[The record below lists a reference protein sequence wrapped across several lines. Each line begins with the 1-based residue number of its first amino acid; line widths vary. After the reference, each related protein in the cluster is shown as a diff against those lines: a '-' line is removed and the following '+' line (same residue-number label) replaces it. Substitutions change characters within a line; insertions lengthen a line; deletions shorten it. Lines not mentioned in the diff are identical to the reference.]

1 MSSPPSSAVGDT
13 SKSDDLPL
21 RPIPGGYGLPF
32 FGPIFDRYDYYYNQ
46 GRDNFFIS
54 RIRKYNSTV
63 FRTNMPPG
71 PFVASNPRVVAVLDA
86 LSFPVLFDVSKIEKR
101 DVFTG
106 TYMSST
112 TFTGGYRI
120 CSYLDPSE
128 PKHALVKRF
137 FFYLLSSKIDRA
149 IPLLRSHLSEV
160 FQKLDDQVHRKRQ
173 AYFNSISDNELFN
186 FVFRLY
192 CGKDPT
198 TETKLGSWAPTYF
211 ELWLYP
217 QVAPLGTIGLP
228 WYFFPINVV
237 EDFFLHTVPFPAFL
251 LKWLHRKLYDAVYT
265 SAVEALDEA
274 ESMGLSKEEACN
286 NLLFVLGF
294 NTYGGVKIVIAS
306 MMKWVG
312 LAGEGLHKEL
322 ADEIRGVVK
331 AEGGVTLG
339 ALDKMPL
346 MKSVVWE
353 VLRIDPPVQFQYG
366 KAKEDVVVRSH
377 DAAYQIKKGEMLF
390 GYQPLATK
398 DPRVFKNPEEFVG
411 HRFVA
416 EGGEKLL
423 KYVYWSNGRETEGPT
438 EENKQCPGRDLV
450 VLMLRVTLVELFLR
464 YDTFKVKLGKPLLGP
479 TVTITSL
486 TKATSY

>member
-1 MSSPPSSAVGDT
+1 MSSPPSS
-13 SKSDDLPL
+13 DDNLPL
-21 RPIPGGYGLPF
+21 RPIPGSYGLPF
-32 FGPIFDRYDYYYNQ
+32 LGAIFDRFDYYYNQ
-46 GRDNFFIS
+46 GRDKFFIS
-54 RIRKYNSTV
+54 RIHKFNSTV

-71 PFVASNPRVVAVLDA
+71 PFVAANPRVVAVLDA
-86 LSFPVLFDVSKIEKR
+86 LSFPILFDVSKVEKR

-106 TYMSST
+106 TYMPST
-112 TFTGGYRI
+112 TFTGGHRV

-128 PKHALVKRF
+128 PRHALLKSF
-137 FFYLLSSKIDRA
+137 FFHLLASKKDQA
-149 IPLLRSHLSEV
+149 IPLLRSHLAEM
-160 FQKLDDQVHRKRQ
+160 FQKLDDQIHRKRE

-186 FVFRLY
+186 YVFRLF

-198 TETKLGSWAPTYF
+198 QTKLGSWGPTYF
-211 ELWLYP
+211 ELWVYP
-217 QVAPLGTIGLP
+217 QVAPLGSIGLP

-265 SAVEALDEA
+265 SAVEELKEA
-274 ESMGLSKEEACN
+274 ERMGLNKEDACD

-294 NTYGGVKIVIAS
+294 NTYGGVKIVIPS

-322 ADEIRGVVK
+322 ADEIRSVVK

-339 ALDKMPL
+339 SLDKMPL

-353 VLRIDPPVQFQYG
+353 VLRMDPPVQFQYG
-366 KAKEDVVVRSH
+366 KAKEDLVVRSH
-377 DAAYQIKKGEMLF
+377 DAAFPIKKGEMVF
-390 GYQPLATK
+390 GYQPLVTK
-398 DPRVFKNPEEFVG
+398 DPRVFENAEEFVG
-411 HRFVA
+411 HRFVG
-416 EGGEKLL
+416 EGEKLL
-423 KYVYWSNGRETEGPT
+423 KYVYWSNGRETEEPT
-438 EENKQCPGRDLV
+438 VANKQCAGKDLV

-464 YDTFKVKLGKPLLGP
+464 YDTFTVKLGKPLLGP